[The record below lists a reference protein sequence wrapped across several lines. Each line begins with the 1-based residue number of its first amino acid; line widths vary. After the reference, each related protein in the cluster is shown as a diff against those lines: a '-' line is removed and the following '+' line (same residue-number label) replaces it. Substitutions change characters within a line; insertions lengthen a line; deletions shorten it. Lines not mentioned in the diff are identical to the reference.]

1 MNYFDLP
8 VYQHKDLILNALA
21 ENQVVV
27 VESPAGSGKTTQLP
41 VILHRAGYAKTGM
54 IGVTQPRRI
63 AALSVSEYIAKELD
77 EKIPGII
84 GYKMR
89 FADMTVPSTKIK
101 IMTDGILLQEMKLD
115 PLLSKYDCLI
125 VDEAHERSLTID
137 FILGLLKRVIEVRK
151 DFKVIVSSATINTSV
166 FSAYFGDCPVVKI
179 DAVTYPVTLIYDPPA
194 AFPGQPER
202 RRKDGAQNSMA
213 ASELL
218 LNKIAGV
225 VERII
230 SEKRQGDILIFLP
243 GEKMI
248 KDCMALLASGPA
260 GRKLHL
266 IPLYGRLGK
275 DEQERVFGN
284 APWNKTKAVIA
295 TNIAET
301 SVTIDGVTAV
311 IDSGLSKTNFYNP
324 RTFTSSLVEGAISKA
339 SCNQR
344 KGRAGRTRE
353 GSCYRLYSRRDFE
366 SRPLFTTEEIYRT
379 DLSEVVLR
387 MAELGITSFEE
398 FDFIS
403 APGREGLRS
412 AVETLN
418 LLGALESDNTLSK
431 TGKMMTEFPLSPRQS
446 RIIVEAIM
454 NYPNVTEETI
464 IAAAFL
470 STQSPYM
477 LPPGEEIDARKAHHR
492 FRDSAG
498 DFVSYLKLFREYS
511 DAADKDRFCEQNYLD
526 MKAMAEI
533 ANVIRQLEL
542 VVSDMGAPLL
552 SGGPAADYLCA
563 VARGLIQFVCV
574 RHGREIYRS
583 LTAERI
589 SIHPGSVMFKMDPQ
603 YIVAGEIIRTARM
616 YASSVSPLSKEVLD
630 RLDSGLLNR
639 LGIGSVK
646 ESDGRIVSKES
657 GGKRGKEKTR
667 DFTHSIKI
675 ADEVF
680 EIGVV
685 KNKKRVFLPW
695 ERLSKIKDE
704 AGFAAATGIT
714 AGEVLFKELR
724 GCVIVG
730 GKYRLLDGEKLSLIL
745 WLAQLMDID
754 GAAARNWPRKK
765 EFTVSRDL
773 RALLEVLPL
782 ILVPALWKPGKKDL
796 GFICLT
802 NNGAGVYGVRCSR
815 GFHSALNESLSSIE
829 VLIDELGDSVSPE
842 DKEIVNQAFRR
853 LSDYLS

>member
-1 MNYFDLP
+1 MNYYDLP
-8 VYQHKDLILNALA
+8 VYKHKDLILTALA

-41 VILHRAGYAKTGM
+41 VILHKAGFAKNGI

-63 AALSVSEYIAKELD
+63 AALSVSEYIARELE
-77 EKIPGII
+77 EKIPGVI

-89 FADMTVPSTKIK
+89 FADMTAPSTKIK

-115 PLLSKYDCLI
+115 PLLSRYDCII

-137 FILGLLKRVIEVRK
+137 FILGLLKRVLEIRQN
-151 DFKVIVSSATINTSV
+151 FKVIVSSATINTSV

-179 DAVTYPVTLIYDPPA
+179 EAVTYPVTLIYDPPA
-194 AFPGQPER
+194 VDSIQ
-202 RRKDGAQNSMA
+202 GAA

-218 LNKIAGV
+218 LKKITGI

-230 SEKRQGDILIFLP
+230 SERRQGDILIFLP

-248 KDCMALLASGPA
+248 KDCMSLLASGSA

-266 IPLYGRLGK
+266 IPLYSRLGR
-275 DEQERVFGN
+275 DEQERVFDK
-284 APWNKTKAVIA
+284 APWGKTKVVIA

-311 IDSGLSKTNFYNP
+311 IDAGLSKTNFYNP
-324 RTFTSSLVEGAISKA
+324 RTFTSSLVEGPISKA

-366 SRPLFTTEEIYRT
+366 SRPLFTMEEIYRT

-418 LLGALESDNTLSK
+418 LLGALESDNSLSK
-431 TGKMMTEFPLSPRQS
+431 IGKMMTEFPLSPRQS
-446 RIIVEAIM
+446 RIIVEAIL
-454 NYPNVTEETI
+454 NYPDVTWETI
-464 IAAAFL
+464 VAAAFL
-470 STQSPYM
+470 STQSPYL
-477 LPPGEEIDARKAHHR
+477 LPPGEEIDARKAHHH
-492 FRDSAG
+492 FRDNAG

-511 DAADKDRFCEQNYLD
+511 AAADKTRFCEQSYLD
-526 MKAMAEI
+526 EKAMSEI
-533 ANVIRQLEL
+533 ANVVEQLEL
-542 VVSDMGAPLL
+542 VVSDIGVPIL
-552 SGGPAADYLCA
+552 SGGPVANYLCS

-574 RHGREIYRS
+574 RHGKEIYRS

-630 RLDSGLLNR
+630 RLGGGLLKR
-639 LGIGSVK
+639 LGFGFVKEADNRVGAKVSGVKKAKEKALDFTNSVK
-646 ESDGRIVSKES
+646 V
-657 GGKRGKEKTR
+657 
-667 DFTHSIKI
+667 

-685 KNKKRVFLPW
+685 KGKKRVIIPW
-695 ERLSKIKDE
+695 ERLSKMKGE
-704 AGFAAATGIT
+704 AGFAA
-714 AGEVLFKELR
+714 GEALFKGLK
-724 GCVIVG
+724 GCVIVE
-730 GKYRLLDGEKLSLIL
+730 GKYKLLDGEKLKLIL
-745 WLAQLMDID
+745 RLAQVINVD
-754 GAAARNWPRKK
+754 GAITRKLPRKQ
-765 EFTVSRDL
+765 EFPSSQDISE
-773 RALLEVLPL
+773 LLAVLPL
-782 ILVPALWKPGKKDL
+782 ILSPALLKADKKEL

-802 NNGAGVYGVRCSR
+802 SNGTGIYHVHCLR
-815 GFHSALNESLSSIE
+815 GFHHALNESLSSVE
-829 VLIDELGDSVSPE
+829 TLIDELGDNVSVE
-842 DKEIVNQAFRR
+842 DKSIVNQTFRR
-853 LSDYLS
+853 LSEFLN